1 MLTVGRRAAMLAA
14 AGGSLTGFPSAT
26 EAQNPPLTFPQ
37 LGLGTCCDTYD
48 AARTAILSGL
58 RQGYRL
64 LDTAAHYDSE
74 PAVGDSL
81 QEARRLGLLADGDNV
96 EIVTKVWFDD
106 MGFEPTLASAKR
118 SMSNLQT
125 EQLDVVLVHF
135 PGTIDSVQSP
145 ARNRKIRAETWRA
158 LETLLADGRCR
169 AIGVSNYSRRHL
181 KETLAS
187 CSVAPML
194 MQCELHPRLPQTDL
208 VDYAR
213 SNGVE
218 TIMAHCPL
226 AHGSPALLG
235 HPTLLRLS
243 QARGQGC
250 TPAALCLRWSMDRGL
265 VPIPKSSS
273 QARLREN
280 RAAASMPPLSVEE
293 RAAIDLLEA
302 SGPDARV
309 SFDPALIA

>member
-1 MLTVGRRAAMLAA
+1 MLSVGRRAAMLAA

-106 MGFEPTLASAKR
+106 MGYEATLASAQR
-118 SMSNLQT
+118 SLANLRT
-125 EQLDVVLVHF
+125 ERLDTLLVHF
-135 PGTIDSVQSP
+135 PGSIDAVQSP
-145 ARNRKIRAETWRA
+145 SKNRKLRSETWQA

-169 AIGVSNYSRRHL
+169 SIGVSNYSRRHL
-181 KETLAS
+181 KETLAT
-187 CSVAPML
+187 CTVPPQVLQIEA
-194 MQCELHPRLPQTDL
+194 HPRLPQTDL
-208 VDYAR
+208 IEYAR
-213 SNGVE
+213 SSGVG

-226 AHGSPALLG
+226 AHGSRALLDDPALK
-235 HPTLLRLS
+235 RVAA
-243 QARGQGC
+243 ARGPGV
-250 TPAALCLRWSMDRGL
+250 TPAMICLRWSLDRGL
-265 VPIPKSSS
+265 VPIPKASSDL
-273 QARLREN
+273 RLLEN
-280 RAAASMPPLSVEE
+280 LSAAKLAPLSAEE
-293 RAAIDLLEA
+293 RAAVDALEA
-302 SGPDARV
+302 FGPDARV
-309 SFDPALIA
+309 SFDPGLIA